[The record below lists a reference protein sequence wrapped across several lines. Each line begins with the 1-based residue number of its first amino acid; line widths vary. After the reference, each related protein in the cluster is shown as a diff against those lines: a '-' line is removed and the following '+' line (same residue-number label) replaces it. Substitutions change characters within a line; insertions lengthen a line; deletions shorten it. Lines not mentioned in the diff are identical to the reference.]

1 MKEFASL
8 GWVNLMGGCC
18 GTTPEH
24 IRVLKE
30 SLKDMKPRMI
40 PEIPQE
46 SSYSGLEPLRVTSD
60 TGFLMI
66 GERTNVTGSPKFKK
80 LVLNHDFENA
90 LTVARQ
96 QVEAGANLIDINFDE
111 ALLDGMESMRHFLN
125 LVASEPDIS
134 RVPVMID
141 SSKWEVLEAGLK
153 CLQGKGVVNS
163 ISLKEGEAEFF
174 ASGRNHP
181 QVWRRDDSDGFRRAR
196 TGDIIREKSFGL

>member
-1 MKEFASL
+1 
-8 GWVNLMGGCC
+8 
-18 GTTPEH
+18 
-24 IRVLKE
+24 
-30 SLKDMKPRMI
+30 
-40 PEIPQE
+40 
-46 SSYSGLEPLRVTSD
+46 
-60 TGFLMI
+60 MI

-111 ALLDGMESMRHFLN
+111 ALLDGVESMRHFLN

-163 ISLKEGEAEFF
+163 ISLKEGEAEFCVRQKSS
-174 ASGRNHP
+174 AGMVPRW
-181 QVWRRDDSDGFRRAR
+181 WRWLSTSKDRRHHSRKKFRSVAEP
-196 TGDIIREKSFGL
+196 INC